1 MEYERPNVAELLLR
15 AIFIDNDNQKQKLF
29 KILSFSIKLQLII

>member
-15 AIFIDNDNQKQKLF
+15 AIFIDNDNQKTKQKTL
-29 KILSFSIKLQLII
+29 